1 MDKLRNKFIAFMYGR
16 SGPDRLYRASTVVFM
31 ALAVINL
38 FAHSVILGILSWV
51 LFFWSMFRC
60 FSKNVYKRSLE
71 NQAYLRLEEKVTKKF
86 RMTKTMLTDK
96 EHCYKKCG
104 KCKSYLRLPKKAGVH
119 TAVCPRCGEK
129 ITVKIRGK
137 SL

>member
-16 SGPDRLYRASTVVFM
+16 SGPDRLYRVSAVVFM

-96 EHCYKKCG
+96 EHCY
-104 KCKSYLRLPKKAGVH
+104 
-119 TAVCPRCGEK
+119 
-129 ITVKIRGK
+129 
-137 SL
+137 

>member
-1 MDKLRNKFIAFMYGR
+1 
-16 SGPDRLYRASTVVFM
+16 M

-119 TAVCPRCGEK
+119 TAVCPKCGEK